1 MGKGDKLNWLGWA
14 MTGKEFIAMSD
25 LARFGIDHWRGVRI
39 EFERR
44 GNQRTAEGHEYP
56 ALLNYIWLNP
66 TIKQVPMLSKVRY
79 LGSTFHQ
86 LGPHIIKQCS
96 AFHSEVEQKEA
107 EARDLIAERERILV
121 DAKTRADTKEQ
132 GEAALGKRM
141 AAYRTSI
148 ASYTDGAQIEI
159 RDGALAGEIAT
170 FRRLVQTAHDL
181 FPRLQAD
188 IMMMGQLVPV
198 ELDPLDVRRA
208 V

>member
-1 MGKGDKLNWLGWA
+1 MGDKLNWLGWA
-14 MTGKEFIAMSD
+14 MTGKEFVAMSD

-44 GNQRTAEGHEYP
+44 GKQRTAEPHEYP
-56 ALLNYIWLNP
+56 ALHNYIWVNP
-66 TIKQVPMLSKVRY
+66 TLEQVPMLSKVRY
-79 LGSTFHQ
+79 LGSTFHM
-86 LGPHIIKQCS
+86 LGLTAIKQCRE
-96 AFHSEVEQKEA
+96 FHSEVAQKEA
-107 EARDLIAERERILV
+107 EARDLMAEREHILEE
-121 DAKTRADTKEQ
+121 AKARGVRKAQ
-132 GEAALGKRM
+132 GEAALSKRM

-148 ASYTDGAQIEI
+148 ASYTEGAQIEI

-170 FRRLVQTAHDL
+170 FRRLVQNAHDL

>member
-1 MGKGDKLNWLGWA
+1 
-14 MTGKEFIAMSD
+14 MSD

-44 GNQRTAEGHEYP
+44 GKQRTAEPHEYP
-56 ALLNYIWLNP
+56 ALHNYIWVNP
-66 TIKQVPMLSKVRY
+66 TLEQVPMLSKVRY
-79 LGSTFHQ
+79 LGSTFHM
-86 LGPHIIKQCS
+86 LGPQIIKQCR
-96 AFHSEVEQKEA
+96 AFHSEVAQKET
-107 EARDLIAERERILV
+107 EARVLMAERERILEE
-121 DAKTRADTKEQ
+121 AKARADTKEQ
-132 GEAALGKRM
+132 CEAALSKRM

-170 FRRLVQTAHDL
+170 FRRLVQNAHDL

-188 IMMMGQLVPV
+188 IMMMGQLLPV